1 MVQNTD
7 IPLPHSAA
15 LSFTP
20 YPTRCRPVSHQDL
33 LFHLSQNTAS
43 PDQWNRVILWD
54 RCPSCE
60 RTISVKALNRTQSG
74 LASRSS
80 LHAGSALTVPEYSL
94 QQMYPVFYNFR
105 WSWTPEWA
113 NVWKDAIHVTYSSV
127 QDYQMRHFWGIWSV
141 RIYRHAS
148 LVLVPLPLLV
158 QQSVTHRLTICAIP
172 LLRSTSFDMIC

>member
-94 QQMYPVFYNFR
+94 QQMYPVFYTFADHELLNEQTSEKMPFTSHTPQFR
-105 WSWTPEWA
+105 TTRCDISGASGVFAYTDTHLWYLCLCLCWSNSP
-113 NVWKDAIHVTYSSV
+113 
-127 QDYQMRHFWGIWSV
+127 
-141 RIYRHAS
+141 
-148 LVLVPLPLLV
+148 
-158 QQSVTHRLTICAIP
+158 
-172 LLRSTSFDMIC
+172 